1 MRPEV
6 VRLDEYMP
14 SPAPRA
20 KAVVSLAQLREQLKP
35 PHRPTRL
42 PMGSEGL
49 EAWLGGWPQ
58 PGVVEIAGSLGSG
71 RLSPV
76 LPALRR
82 LQEQGRP
89 LALVD
94 PLARLFPPG
103 LGLERC
109 LLLRPP
115 SAQAAWTAEQL
126 LRSGA
131 LDAVLLV
138 DGGRL
143 GKAGPRLL
151 RAAEAGR
158 CTLWILSEQP
168 EAELPATLRLEA
180 RGWLG
185 DGRLRLHCSRGRGGA
200 EGERWLPPEVLSGG

>member
-6 VRLDEYMP
+6 VRIDEYVT
-14 SPAPRA
+14 SPVPRNR
-20 KAVVSLAQLREQLKP
+20 AVLSLAQLREQFKP
-35 PHRPTRL
+35 GHTQARL

-58 PGVVEIAGSLGSG
+58 PGVVEITGVLGSG

-94 PLARLFPPG
+94 PLSRLFPPG

-115 SAQAAWTAEQL
+115 PTQAAWTVEQL

-158 CTLWILSEQP
+158 CTLWVLSEQP